1 MTDVAAEPM
10 PAVRDDFITPQQAC
24 MYFKNFYSTCLLIF
38 SITIIMGLIFSGQT
52 RIASEIHPALAFVLI
67 WGAVLWLAMV
77 EGGQG
82 PIVGLPP
89 VDVDLYKDT
98 HPRTYMSTKITN
110 KGDNLDRY
118 LMGRQF
124 MVVLLVFITNLSGA
138 PLPNSVVFGF
148 PPLVTEIFLNS
159 GVAMILMTAMIG
171 QLSAQVNASHM
182 MLDFI
187 NNYFAVFTLY
197 VAMVIEFSGLLHAS
211 YVIQLLVAWLA
222 GKPIETHEEKR
233 GSGANLFFWARCIMS
248 IGILGYACAVTFAA
262 LFEGK
267 TTMWPGIPGGAA
279 VIIFIVLASCVG
291 LLEGMQIAFFA
302 VTKLPKEEQ
311 GKHKFAM
318 KTCELLFRGEGV
330 NLPGFMIGRQ
340 ICVTLCW
347 FVAARVTTMNVVVGT
362 GENIFGVSDGFQTFL
377 NNGLLGA
384 VLTTILASISWQL
397 VASAFPIAFLSNPI
411 VFIFL
416 RLCLWLEAT
425 GICSGAWV
433 IAWCHAKLCGF
444 QRDEVYIGT
453 PEERAAKHHAD
464 HKENQ
469 EVEPGHPRIPV
480 YPVGDDHFPMS
491 DDEDVTEREG
501 EDEESG
507 VRKAASAASS
517 EFTA

>member
-1 MTDVAAEPM
+1 M
-10 PAVRDDFITPQQAC
+10 AC
-24 MYFKNFYSTCLLIF
+24 TAFKNFYSTCLLIF
-38 SITIIMGLIFSGQT
+38 SIAIIMGLIFSGQT

-67 WGAVLWLAMV
+67 WCAVIWLAMV

-82 PIVGLPP
+82 PLVGLPP
-89 VDVDLYKDT
+89 IDVDLYKDT
-98 HPRTYMSTKITN
+98 HPITYKSTKITN

-124 MVVLLVFITNLSGA
+124 MVVLLVFVTNLSGA
-138 PLPNSVVFGF
+138 PLPNSTVFGF

-211 YVIQLLVAWLA
+211 YVIQLLVSWLA
-222 GKPIETHEEKR
+222 QKPIETHEEKR
-233 GSGANLFFWARCIMS
+233 SAGQEIFFWGRCLMS
-248 IGILGYACAVTFAA
+248 IVILGFACAVTFAA
-262 LFEGK
+262 LFQGK
-267 TTMWPGIPGGAA
+267 TGMWEGVPGGVSV
-279 VIIFIVLASCVG
+279 VIFVVLASCVG

-362 GENIFGVSDGFQTFL
+362 GENIFGVSDGFQTFM
-377 NNGLLGA
+377 NTGLLGA
-384 VLTTILASISWQL
+384 ILTTILASISWQL

-433 IAWCHAKLCGF
+433 LAWIHAKAAGF

-464 HKENQ
+464 KMEKQ
-469 EVEPGHPRIPV
+469 EVEAGHPRIPV
-480 YPVGDDHFPMS
+480 YPVGGDHFSMS
-491 DDEDVTEREG
+491 DDEDVTERLG
-501 EDEESG
+501 DEESPSADKSMPRVQSTG
-507 VRKAASAASS
+507 VQSAASS
-517 EFTA
+517 EYDA